1 MDSQNVLAL
10 LIILCISYVIMNF
23 IKIWKEKAQLP
34 PGPTPLPFIG
44 NLLQI
49 DTNDIVKS
57 LLQLKDKYGP
67 VYTLYY
73 GPYPAVVICGYEAMK
88 EALIDQAETFG
99 ERGDYPSFS
108 HNVGGHDI
116 GFTKGEK
123 SKERRRFALITL
135 RNFGMGKRS
144 VEERIQEEAHYLI
157 EELKETNGTPTD
169 VTGYLS
175 RSVSNVICSIVFGNR
190 FDYTDK
196 RLLTITQSINNVFSI
211 SSSTWGTLYNM
222 YAGFM
227 DYLPGPHW
235 ELHKNF
241 QSISDIIEE
250 SIKYHQETLDPSCPR
265 DYIDCFLIKMKEE
278 GDNPEPAFYTKS
290 LVMTS
295 HDLLFGGTETVGTT
309 LKYGLLI
316 LMKYPEIAERIQEEI
331 DQVVGRDR
339 SPSIGDRNQMPYTDA
354 TIHEIMRFCDV
365 IPLGLPRCTTRE
377 TFFRGYSI
385 PKDTFIIQLL
395 TSVHF
400 DPTQYKEPNKF
411 SPNNFLDEHGRF
423 KRNDALMPFS
433 AGKRVC
439 PGESLARMELFI
451 YFTFLLQNFH
461 FKPVIREEDIVI
473 DRIGSGLRSVL
484 MGYKCCLIPR

>member
-1 MDSQNVLAL
+1 MDAQNVLAL
-10 LIILCISYVIMNF
+10 LIVLCISYVIMNF
-23 IKIWKEKAQLP
+23 IKILIEKAHLP

-73 GPYPAVVICGYEAMK
+73 GPNPGVVICGYEAMK
-88 EALIDQAETFG
+88 EAMIDQAETFG
-99 ERGDYPSFS
+99 ERGDYPSFTN
-108 HNVGGHDI
+108 NVGGHDM
-116 GFTKGEK
+116 GFSNGEK
-123 SKERRRFALITL
+123 AKALRRFTLTTL

-169 VTGYLS
+169 ITGYLS
-175 RSVSNVICSIVFGNR
+175 RTVSNVICSIVFGNR
-190 FDYTDK
+190 FDYKDK
-196 RLLTITQSINNVFSI
+196 RLLTLTESIDNVFDI
-211 SSSTWGTLYNM
+211 ASSTWGTLYNM
-222 YAGFM
+222 YAGIM
-227 DYLPGPHW
+227 VYLPGPH
-235 ELHKNF
+235 LKFKNLF

-250 SIKYHQETLDPSCPR
+250 SIKYHKETLDPSCPR
-265 DYIDCFLIKMKEE
+265 DYIDCFLIQMKKE
-278 GDNPEPAFYTKS
+278 GDNPEPAFYNKS
-290 LVMTS
+290 LVMTVQN
-295 HDLLFGGTETVGTT
+295 LLFGGTETVSST
-309 LKYGLLI
+309 LRYGILI
-316 LMKYPEIAERIQEEI
+316 LMKYPEIAERMQEEI
-331 DQVVGRDR
+331 DHVVGRDR
-339 SPSIGDRNQMPYTDA
+339 SPSFGDRIQMPYTDA

-365 IPLGLPRCTTRE
+365 IPLSLPRRTSKDTV
-377 TFFRGYSI
+377 FRGYSV
-385 PKDTFIIQLL
+385 PKGTLIIQLL

-433 AGKRVC
+433 AGKRAC